1 MSGAEVQVDPAVLEF
16 ELVDLAF
23 AVLLAPAVLL
33 ALGLEGQHLKVAGR
47 VRQFG
52 E

>member
-1 MSGAEVQVDPAVLEF
+1 VQVDPAVLEF
-16 ELVDLAF
+16 ELVDLA
-23 AVLLAPAVLL
+23 LAVLL